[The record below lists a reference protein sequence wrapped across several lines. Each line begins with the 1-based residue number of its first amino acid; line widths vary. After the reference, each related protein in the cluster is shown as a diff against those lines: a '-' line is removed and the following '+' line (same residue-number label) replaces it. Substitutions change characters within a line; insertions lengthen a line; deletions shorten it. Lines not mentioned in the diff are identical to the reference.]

1 MALGWYVQK
10 NNVTVKEDRGS
21 YWQKKSPSAAADRT
35 APTDRGSAAVRW
47 GKFCVYGSSWDIWHD
62 IHKYTVYIEVKRR
75 QREKRE
81 KQSEEKAGQREMSVL
96 SGQRKPVLSEREE
109 SICVCVCVCWVW
121 GGGGSGLR
129 WLHWGSAFRMAF
141 TSSATAVSA
150 NSNCSW
156 GGGGG
161 RRMRRRGRRKG
172 RREGKGR
179 IKVLL
184 CDQVEWHFR
193 MTGSSRPCPWCAWPQ
208 SRGEGEPLSELST

>member
-47 GKFCVYGSSWDIWHD
+47 GKFCVYGSSWDIWHN

-109 SICVCVCVCWVW
+109 SICVCVCVGCEVV
-121 GGGGSGLR
+121 GGVGCD
-129 WLHWGSAFRMAF
+129 AF
-141 TSSATAVSA
+141 TEEVLSGWRSPLLPRLSARTQTAPEEEEGEGG
-150 NSNCSW
+150 W

-161 RRMRRRGRRKG
+161 GKDAG
-172 RREGKGR
+172 KEKEG
-179 IKVLL
+179 
-184 CDQVEWHFR
+184 
-193 MTGSSRPCPWCAWPQ
+193 
-208 SRGEGEPLSELST
+208 

>member
-109 SICVCVCVCWVW
+109 SICVCVLGVRWWGEWVAMP
-121 GGGGSGLR
+121 SLR
-129 WLHWGSAFRMAF
+129 KCFQDGVHLFCHGCQRELKLLL
-141 TSSATAVSA
+141 
-150 NSNCSW
+150 
-156 GGGGG
+156 
-161 RRMRRRGRRKG
+161 RRRRGK
-172 RREGKGR
+172 E
-179 IKVLL
+179 
-184 CDQVEWHFR
+184 DEE
-193 MTGSSRPCPWCAWPQ
+193 
-208 SRGEGEPLSELST
+208 EGEEERTQGRKRKDKSFTVWPSGMAFQNDWQLPTLPLMCLATV